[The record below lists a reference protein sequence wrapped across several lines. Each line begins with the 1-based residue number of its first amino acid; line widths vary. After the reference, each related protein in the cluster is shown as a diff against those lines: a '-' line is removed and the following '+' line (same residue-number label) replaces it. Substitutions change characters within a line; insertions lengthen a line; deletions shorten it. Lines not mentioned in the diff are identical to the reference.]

1 MWVLSVYYKFMF
13 MSRVVVF
20 LWESCAPG
28 LWMCRHRAAM
38 RFLQLVSLVLDQF
51 YRQLLRWRFP
61 HQVGCINL
69 DPTLQFDKVLYFRF
83 PTRGCLCLSLHQAS
97 KLGVTNFLIASRTD
111 GWIFSSPLYMKR
123 AAIHVS
129 VWTFQL
135 QLSTS
140 LYVCPYTGWKA
151 QPLSAR
157 AWYSFTVL
165 ISTSL
170 FIRNLWKDPFLSSML
185 NSIVVSSLSTTFVCR
200 RESNLAQSTMPLEAP
215 P

>member
-1 MWVLSVYYKFMF
+1 
-13 MSRVVVF
+13 MSGVVVF

-28 LWMCRHRAAM
+28 LWICRHRAAM
-38 RFLQLVSLVLDQF
+38 CFLQLVSLVLDQF
-51 YRQLLRWRFP
+51 YHQLPRWGFP

-69 DPTLQFDKVLYFRF
+69 DPTLQCDKVLYFRF

-97 KLGVTNFLIASRTD
+97 KQVTNFLIASWTD

-140 LYVCPYTGWKA
+140 LYVCPCSGWKA

-185 NSIVVSSLSTTFVCR
+185 NSTVVSSLSRMIVCR
-200 RESNLAQSTMPLEAP
+200 GESNLAQSTMPLEAP
-215 P
+215 PWCSNARFWSVPF